1 MNMDRMDTKDHLDG
15 LIERDRGRAEGLR
28 ASDAD
33 RAATADLLRQQ
44 CAAGRLEML
53 EFEERIG
60 RCHEAKTVDELRELV
75 VDLPHGA
82 ADQLAPNRVRTG
94 RRPVGRLG
102 MPMGQLRLVVPLV
115 VVLVVVSG
123 LTGAHVVWL
132 VWPLTFFVL
141 RAGLWQAWRGASW

>member
-15 LIERDRGRAEGLR
+15 LIERDRDRAEGLR

-44 CAAGRLEML
+44 YAAGRLDAL
-53 EFEERIG
+53 EFEERVG
-60 RCHEAKTVDELRELV
+60 RCYVAKTVDELRDLV

-94 RRPVGRLG
+94 CRPVGRLG

-115 VVLVVVSG
+115 VVLVAVSG